1 MGILWKMKISRPL
14 AHFPDGHSLQASSC
28 GGERFNNI
36 KGNRRQN
43 QFTVV
48 GLQNVEVKNISF
60 RNETLPHLINYGPK
74 ARRSHSILLAVM
86 TDSPTNSSNSRRLRC
101 QTWTC
106 LESLAIAT
114 FGTNNEHLLRR
125 ISFCLALA
133 NPHLVKLLRWRF
145 SLSLLFQCFADVV
158 RQRQTGPSNQQ
169 KASLFYGPLFV
180 HIRLTSD
187 AFDSNWNRV
196 SISWLYNSIVYLQ
209 WWKTCFQWSQVQQ
222 DEMVVSQPTW
232 EVEAVCSLLKKEMNA
247 MSPNSYGLDATW
259 FCTAASSTY
268 RWPLHFLYFFFL

>member
-1 MGILWKMKISRPL
+1 M
-14 AHFPDGHSLQASSC
+14 
-28 GGERFNNI
+28 
-36 KGNRRQN
+36 
-43 QFTVV
+43 
-48 GLQNVEVKNISF
+48 EVKNISF

-187 AFDSNWNRV
+187 AFDSNCNRV

-209 WWKTCFQWSQVQQ
+209 GWKTCFQWSQVQMV
-222 DEMVVSQPTW
+222 EMVVSQPTW
-232 EVEAVCSLLKKEMNA
+232 EVEAVCSLLEKEMNA
-247 MSPNSYGLDATW
+247 TSLNSYGLDATW